1 MWRLTCL
8 LGRLRSAASVQQV
21 ICRSGSTCRCIFD
34 AFVGRKFSSVIQSCP
49 ALWDTMDCSTPSF
62 PVHHQLPEFIQ
73 THVLWVGD
81 VPPPRIMGIKT
92 KINKCNLIKRKSF
105 CTAKETINKVK
116 RQLSE
121 WEKIITNKTTDK
133 GLISKIHKHLIQL
146 ITRKINN
153 PVKKLSKRPK

>member
-1 MWRLTCL
+1 MGQGIKQNISPKKTYRWLTNAWKDAQYHSL
-8 LGRLRSAASVQQV
+8 SVQ
-21 ICRSGSTCRCIFD
+21 
-34 AFVGRKFSSVIQSCP
+34 FSSVAQSSPTLCDP
-49 ALWDTMDCSTPSF
+49 MNRSTPGL
-62 PVHHQLPEFIQ
+62 PVHHHLPEFIQ